1 MILQS
6 YDIPAIWHLYLNA
19 LKDLKRSI
27 CCANKW
33 LLCNDGT
40 IFLTATATSAFNV
53 SCRDVSHKNI
63 KNKEKIHRMTLSTL
77 CQWLVQGVQDWMTSK
92 TKRLTHLRSQ
102 SLRRQCSGQG
112 CCGFSFQSPWKP
124 FLKDGLAKSLAVYTI
139 QGNET
144 NDLQASHSL
153 VVSANQ
159 IIWHLQWECSQCSA
173 RGKNQTDDI
182 SLLFWLIFFSS
193 LWVQLV
199 GPELKILKAKTNG
212 LKFEDDFPQ
221 CLQINW

>member
-124 FLKDGLAKSLAVYTI
+124 FLKDGLAKSLAVYTM
-139 QGNET
+139 QRNET

-159 IIWHLQWECSQCSA
+159 IIWHLQWECSTMQCKRKESEGWYFSLILVDILQFTMSSTRWA
-173 RGKNQTDDI
+173 WIEDLESKN
-182 SLLFWLIFFSS
+182 
-193 LWVQLV
+193 
-199 GPELKILKAKTNG
+199 
-212 LKFEDDFPQ
+212 
-221 CLQINW
+221 